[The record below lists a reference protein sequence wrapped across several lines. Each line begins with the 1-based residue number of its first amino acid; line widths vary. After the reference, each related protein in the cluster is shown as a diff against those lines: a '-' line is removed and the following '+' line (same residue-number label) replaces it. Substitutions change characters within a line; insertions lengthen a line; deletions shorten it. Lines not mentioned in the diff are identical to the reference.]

1 MKQLHEFLTGLKSE
15 YVALD
20 YVKVN
25 LSWLN
30 KSIDSNYIL
39 VKLQSIKKAI
49 NSFISFN
56 KKIGAVP
63 TYGETTKKQVV
74 DKGVPQT

>member
-30 KSIDSNYIL
+30 KSMDSNYIL
-39 VKLQSIKKAI
+39 VKLQSIEKAI
-49 NSFISFN
+49 NYFYIFRN
-56 KKIGAVP
+56 LGP
-63 TYGETTKKQVV
+63 HGETNKKQVV